1 MNDHAE
7 IIRRNSRP
15 MEPVATGVE
24 PRLQILP
31 NIKAVLF
38 DVYGTLLI
46 SGSGDVGVAMQMTR
60 ADALHEAIDA
70 CGVRC
75 EISAEA
81 LQTQFYDAIQD
92 EHQRAK
98 GSGTQYPEIVVEETW
113 RKVFDEGNSSGII
126 TTPGDFDAARFA
138 LEFETR
144 VNPVWPMPGFAE
156 VVQTLRRRGLTL
168 GIVSNAQFFTPL
180 FVEHFLQGSLQE
192 NGFPPENCFYSY
204 QHRVAKPGVE
214 LYQRAAEALDCV
226 GIAACDILYV
236 GNDMLNDV
244 FPAASVGMKTALFAG
259 DQRSLRLRKNDPRIS
274 TLQPDLTLTELS
286 DLLTCLPR

>member
-1 MNDHAE
+1 MNDYAE

-15 MEPVATGVE
+15 MEPVATGME
-24 PRLQILP
+24 PRLQMLP

-60 ADALHEAIDA
+60 ADALQGAIDS
-70 CGVRC
+70 CGVQC
-75 EISAEA
+75 KIPVEA
-81 LQTQFYDAIQD
+81 LQTMFYEAIQD

-98 GSGTQYPEIVVEETW
+98 RGGTQHPEIVVEETW
-113 RKVFDEGNSSGII
+113 RKVFDEANSRGIV
-126 TTPGDFDAARFA
+126 TMPVDFDAAQFA

-180 FVEHFLQGSLQE
+180 LVEYFLEGSLQK

-214 LYQRAAEALDCV
+214 LYRRAAEALDGV
-226 GIAACDILYV
+226 GIAAVDILYV

-244 FPAASVGMKTALFAG
+244 FPAKNVGMKTALFAG
-259 DQRSLRLRKNDPRIS
+259 DNRSLRRRKDDPRIS
-274 TLQPDLTLTELS
+274 NLLPDVTLTELS